1 MYKIQNI
8 RSGRRRPLLY
18 AMVICALAPAGALGQ
33 HVHGV
38 IELGV
43 VVEGSTVAVS
53 LDAPLSDVVG
63 FEHAPENDEQLE
75 LIRQAAALL
84 SNQDAM
90 FGLPDSASCTISDTS
105 IDGPAYVLEHLAED
119 AAGAVLSD
127 HDDHDGHEESA
138 EHDHDEHEES
148 AVHDHDEHEEAAD
161 HDHDEH
167 EEAAGHDHDEHEESA
182 DHDHD
187 GHEESADHEHDDA
200 EQHSEVNANY
210 QWECRSASDLD
221 SLALRFTESFAGVET
236 IEIQILTAAGAQ
248 VLTLEGRATSVS
260 LSQP

>member
-18 AMVICALAPAGALGQ
+18 AMTICALAPAGALGQ
-33 HVHGV
+33 HIHGV

-63 FEHAPENDEQLE
+63 FEHAPESDEQLE
-75 LIRQAAALL
+75 RIRQAATML
-84 SNQDAM
+84 SNPDAM
-90 FGLPDSASCTISDTS
+90 FGLADSAECAISDTS
-105 IDGPAYVLEHLAED
+105 IDGPAYVLEHLGD
-119 AAGAVLSD
+119 DDAGAELSD
-127 HDDHDGHEESA
+127 HDH
-138 EHDHDEHEES
+138 HDEHEES
-148 AVHDHDEHEEAAD
+148 AAHDHDDEHDEPAA
-161 HDHDEH
+161 HDH
-167 EEAAGHDHDEHEESA
+167 HDEHEESA

-236 IEIQILTAAGAQ
+236 IEIQILTSAGAQ
-248 VLTLEGRATSVS
+248 VLTVEGRAKSVS
-260 LSQP
+260 LSRP

>member
-1 MYKIQNI
+1 MT
-8 RSGRRRPLLY
+8 
-18 AMVICALAPAGALGQ
+18 ICALAPAGALGQ
-33 HVHGV
+33 HIHGV

-63 FEHAPENDEQLE
+63 FEHAPESDEQLE
-75 LIRQAAALL
+75 RIRQAATML
-84 SNQDAM
+84 SNPDAM
-90 FGLPDSASCTISDTS
+90 FGLADSAECAISDTS
-105 IDGPAYVLEHLAED
+105 IDGPAYVLEHLGD
-119 AAGAVLSD
+119 DDAGAELSD
-127 HDDHDGHEESA
+127 HDH
-138 EHDHDEHEES
+138 HDEHEES
-148 AVHDHDEHEEAAD
+148 AAHDHHDEHEESAAHD
-161 HDHDEH
+161 HDDEHDEPAAHDHHDEH
-167 EEAAGHDHDEHEESA
+167 EESADHDHHDEHEESA

-236 IEIQILTAAGAQ
+236 IEIQILTSAGAQ
-248 VLTLEGRATSVS
+248 VLTVEGRAKSVS
-260 LSQP
+260 LSRP

>member
-75 LIRQAAALL
+75 RIRQAAAML
-84 SNQDAM
+84 SNPDAM
-90 FGLPDSASCTISDTS
+90 FGLADSAECAISDTS
-105 IDGPAYVLEHLAED
+105 IDGPAYVLEHLGD
-119 AAGAVLSD
+119 DDAGAELSD
-127 HDDHDGHEESA
+127 HDHHDEHEESA
-138 EHDHDEHEES
+138 AHDHDEHEES
-148 AVHDHDEHEEAAD
+148 AAHDH
-161 HDHDEH
+161 
-167 EEAAGHDHDEHEESA
+167 HDEHEESA

-187 GHEESADHEHDDA
+187 GHEESADHDHDDA

-260 LSQP
+260 LLQP